1 MIYPWFHQLFKSDP
15 EGTFSFTILN
25 ITGIIAESNSD
36 ITKIDGKYFMKII
49 PNEFTAYSM
58 LIICHLAAPSILAII
73 ADNKL
78 ITISEIIL
86 AFLSGFSVKFVSSV
100 SSLTGFSVIYLYIT
114 SLIKTPANITINNIN
129 IIIKDSN
136 CEFNRINNPE
146 NPAIKYAYP
155 FIELL
160 IFNVKAI
167 KRIDVRT
174 IAANM

>member
-78 ITISEIIL
+78 ITSSEIIL
-86 AFLSGFSVKFVSSV
+86 AFL
-100 SSLTGFSVIYLYIT
+100 TGF
-114 SLIKTPANITINNIN
+114 
-129 IIIKDSN
+129 
-136 CEFNRINNPE
+136 
-146 NPAIKYAYP
+146 P
-155 FIELL
+155 FS
-160 IFNVKAI
+160 FS
-167 KRIDVRT
+167 
-174 IAANM
+174 